1 MIWQLSAQNTA
12 LPTERI
18 GCLVCIDWLGTFIMT
33 RPTLEDIVQAFLVT
47 GQNELTNRTL
57 TIGMDTPSYNKLGG
71 KLCYRFQMLSEG
83 VLSC

>member
-1 MIWQLSAQNTA
+1 
-12 LPTERI
+12 
-18 GCLVCIDWLGTFIMT
+18 MT

-57 TIGMDTPSYNKLGG
+57 TIGVDTPSYNKLGG

>member
-1 MIWQLSAQNTA
+1 
-12 LPTERI
+12 
-18 GCLVCIDWLGTFIMT
+18 MT

-57 TIGMDTPSYNKLGG
+57 TIRVVTYNKLGG